1 MTSLS
6 WILTGLFLFVGT
18 MNIIMS
24 PLDELKTDVKVMLLF
39 GKDFRIVVL
48 IKVIGVFC
56 LFLSM
61 GLIRIFLVLREIKTQ
76 RQTRKIISSQM
87 NMKRTKTLVVLGS
100 GGHTTEML
108 HLLSSIQHE
117 EFYSPI
123 DYIVASTDTN
133 SVKRIEALNSSN
145 FGKGKKKMSL
155 PPHQNIYQIPR
166 SREVGQSYLTS
177 IFTTLYS
184 IFYTAHLILFKIQ
197 PDLLL
202 INGPGTSL
210 PVALWTFIAR
220 VLHLSRGNIIFIES
234 FCRVKTLSLTG
245 KILWIMGITD
255 MFMVHWHEA
264 LQKDMIL
271 LDCFIEH
278 DT

>member
-1 MTSLS
+1 M
-6 WILTGLFLFVGT
+6 FVGT

-24 PLDELKTDVKVMLLF
+24 PLDELKTDVNVMLLF

-220 VLHLSRGNIIFIES
+220 VLQLSRGNIIFIES

-255 MFMVHWHEA
+255 MFMVHWHEV